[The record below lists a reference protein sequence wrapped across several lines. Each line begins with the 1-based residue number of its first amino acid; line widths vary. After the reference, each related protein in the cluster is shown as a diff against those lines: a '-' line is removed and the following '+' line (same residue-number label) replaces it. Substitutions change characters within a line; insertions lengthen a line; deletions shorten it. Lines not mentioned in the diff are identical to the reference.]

1 MKKKNQYQYKEVYP
15 LGEHI
20 CMFAHNTKKVQDR

>member
-1 MKKKNQYQYKEVYP
+1 MKKKNPYKEVYP

-20 CMFAHNTKKVQDR
+20 CMFAHNTKYNTNSN